1 MIHNPWINLK
11 IELSG
16 TSLVMKLMNGKK
28 DFDRI
33 EDGHNGT
40 GIWNVKERLD
50 LLYKD
55 KYDLQINED
64 DEVFVVNL
72 TLELIKGTTPTTDHE
87 EMPTKIEYAL

>member
-1 MIHNPWINLK
+1 
-11 IELSG
+11 
-16 TSLVMKLMNGKK
+16 MKLMNGKK
-28 DFDRI
+28 DFERI
-33 EDGHNGT
+33 DDGHKGT

-72 TLELIKGTTPTTDHE
+72 TLELMKRTTRVTDHE
-87 EMPTKIEYAL
+87 EKPTKIEYAL